1 MRTAH
6 YALLFALALTLAACG
21 AEDIPT
27 PAPADEE
34 VAPEA
39 EAAPDE
45 PLLEQEP
52 EAAQAPS
59 DD

>member
-6 YALLFALALTLAACG
+6 YAMLFALMLTLVACG

-27 PAPADEE
+27 PAPSEDE
-34 VAPEA
+34 VPSEA
-39 EAAPDE
+39 SPDE